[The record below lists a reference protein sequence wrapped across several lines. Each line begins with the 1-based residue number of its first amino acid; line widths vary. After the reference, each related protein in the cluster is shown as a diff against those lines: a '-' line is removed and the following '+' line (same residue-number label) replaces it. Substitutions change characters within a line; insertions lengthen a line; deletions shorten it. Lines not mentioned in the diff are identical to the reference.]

1 MQEITDYGKVF
12 ETLVQKTQD
21 YIVGNNLSAMVLGIS
36 GGIDSTVVAAICH
49 EVSKRT
55 NIPLIGRS
63 LPTTNNKTNEVSTA
77 DLVGKAFCTDYKV
90 CPIDRFYHQFMID
103 IVHKE
108 TGSVRYK
115 QNELTGGF
123 TIDLE
128 DCLKFQTPIANGN
141 IQARLRM
148 IYLYNLASI
157 HRGLVMDTDNLTE
170 NNLGYF
176 TIHGDVGDFNPIGGL
191 WKTEVFK
198 LAEWLI
204 SYYRTNSIKT
214 MEKSGLV
221 DYSEWE
227 EAVNAD
233 SLIYAIEES
242 LKLKPTAGLGITN
255 NDLEEIGAESYDQVD
270 DVLKVILAWKMI
282 TVPSKYNFNNF
293 IESDFI
299 SELTYI
305 PEEIIE
311 SANLDGATG
320 IKEFWYIVLPMA
332 YGTLSLFIVTG
343 VAGIF
348 LAQYAAYDM
357 YGGYASTRIQGVGY
371 WFYVSMLNRFSEVSR
386 SAELPYYAALGVCL
400 TFITLPLM
408 FITKWAT
415 EKFGPSEE

>member
-1 MQEITDYGKVF
+1 MQKITDYGKVF
-12 ETLVQKTQD
+12 ETLIEKTAKYLVD
-21 YIVGNNLSAMVLGIS
+21 NNIKAQVIGIS

-77 DLVGKAFCTDYKV
+77 DLVGKAFCNDYKV
-90 CPIDRFYHQFMID
+90 YPIDRFYHQFMID

-108 TGSVRYK
+108 TGSVRYV
-115 QNELTGGF
+115 QNEYTGGF

-157 HRGLVMDTDNLTE
+157 HKGLVMDTDNLTE

-198 LAEWLI
+198 LAEWLMNWYG
-204 SYYRTNSIKT
+204 SYTHTYFYTDAPEIIEYKQGNLAKAKAIK
-214 MEKSGLV
+214 
-221 DYSEWE
+221 
-227 EAVNAD
+227 
-233 SLIYAIEES
+233 ES

-270 DVLKVILAWKMI
+270 SILKEILAWKYTTLWIDEVPIDQTTPWEQRNAFLEEQQMLNIPIKVIMAVTDRHFKSEFKRKQLPIKI
-282 TVPSKYNFNNF
+282 TR
-293 IESDFI
+293 D
-299 SELTYI
+299 
-305 PEEIIE
+305 EII
-311 SANLDGATG
+311 
-320 IKEFWYIVLPMA
+320 
-332 YGTLSLFIVTG
+332 
-343 VAGIF
+343 
-348 LAQYAAYDM
+348 
-357 YGGYASTRIQGVGY
+357 
-371 WFYVSMLNRFSEVSR
+371 
-386 SAELPYYAALGVCL
+386 
-400 TFITLPLM
+400 
-408 FITKWAT
+408 
-415 EKFGPSEE
+415 

>member
-21 YIVGNNLSAMVLGIS
+21 YIMGNTLSAMVLGIS

-77 DLVGKAFCTDYKV
+77 DLVGKAFCNDFKV
-90 CPIDRFYHQFMID
+90 YPIDRFYHQFMID

-115 QNELTGGF
+115 QNEYTGGF

-157 HRGLVMDTDNLTE
+157 HKGLVMDTDNLTE

-191 WKTEVFK
+191 WKTEVFE
-198 LAEWLI
+198 LAEYI
-204 SYYRTNSIKT
+204 SDKYKVQTLYDGTSDN
-214 MEKSGLV
+214 EN
-221 DYSEWE
+221 
-227 EAVNAD
+227 VNK
-233 SLIYAIEES
+233 YKAIEES

-270 DVLKVILAWKMI
+270 AVLEVILAWKMI
-282 TVPSKYNFNNF
+282 TAPSKYSFDNF
-293 IESDFI
+293 INSDFM
-299 SELTYI
+299 SELTHI
-305 PEEIIE
+305 PEEIIKNVAKRHFASE
-311 SANLDGATG
+311 FKRKQLP
-320 IKEFWYIVLPMA
+320 IKI
-332 YGTLSLFIVTG
+332 
-343 VAGIF
+343 
-348 LAQYAAYDM
+348 
-357 YGGYASTRIQGVGY
+357 TRNEILV
-371 WFYVSMLNRFSEVSR
+371 
-386 SAELPYYAALGVCL
+386 
-400 TFITLPLM
+400 
-408 FITKWAT
+408 
-415 EKFGPSEE
+415 

>member
-1 MQEITDYGKVF
+1 MQKITDYDKVF
-12 ETLVQKTQD
+12 ENIVEKTAKYLID
-21 YIVGNNLSAMVLGIS
+21 NNIKAQILGIS

-49 EVSKRT
+49 EVSERT

-198 LAEWLI
+198 LAEYLI
-204 SYYRTNSIKT
+204 DFYRITGQIDRGIAMFNSW
-214 MEKSGLV
+214 S
-221 DYSEWE
+221 
-227 EAVNAD
+227 
-233 SLIYAIEES
+233 
-242 LKLKPTAGLGITN
+242 LKPTAGLGITN
-255 NDLEEIGAESYDQVD
+255 NDLEEIGAESYEQVD
-270 DVLKVILAWKMI
+270 SILQEILAWK
-282 TVPSKYNFNNF
+282 
-293 IESDFI
+293 
-299 SELTYI
+299 
-305 PEEIIE
+305 
-311 SANLDGATG
+311 
-320 IKEFWYIVLPMA
+320 W
-332 YGTLSLFIVTG
+332 LSLFSRGDRYDSIWDMRN
-343 VAGIF
+343 AF
-348 LAQYAAYDM
+348 LEEQ
-357 YGGYASTRIQGVGY
+357 Q
-371 WFYVSMLNRFSEVSR
+371 MLNIPIEVIIAVTDRHFKSEFKR
-386 SAELPYYAALGVCL
+386 EQLPIK
-400 TFITLPLM
+400 ITRDAILV
-408 FITKWAT
+408 
-415 EKFGPSEE
+415 